1 MKNKFA
7 ALSAAAG
14 AAGVLALIFSVVHA
28 QAPVGQ
34 PARPAGGPPGAA
46 GGPPAGGPPVTVEV
60 TRIATANL
68 VDDVAA
74 VGSIRANESVM
85 LRPEI
90 SGRIVRIN
98 FREGQ
103 AVRRGTSLIE
113 LDASVL
119 DAEIAQTRAELA
131 LARSNSQ
138 RTDDLH
144 AKNFVSERAR
154 DEARSNLQVVEARLA
169 LAQARRDRSVI
180 RAPFDGVV
188 GIRQVAVGDFVR
200 EGADLVS
207 IEDSRSVKIDFR
219 LPERYLPQVRS
230 GQKLAVTLDSL
241 PGKTIDASVD
251 VIDPQVDA
259 NGRSFLVRARAGN
272 AEGLLRNGMFARV
285 RLVLDTRNN
294 AILVPEEAIVSAVT
308 PRGNANFV
316 YKVAGDK
323 ATRVPVQLGLRRDAK
338 VEVRGSLAAGDA
350 VVIAGQ
356 QKLRGESA
364 TVRVLTAEGKP
375 AAPAAGAAPAGG
387 PAAPAPA
394 KS

>member
-1 MKNKFA
+1 M
-7 ALSAAAG
+7 
-14 AAGVLALIFSVVHA
+14 
-28 QAPVGQ
+28 
-34 PARPAGGPPGAA
+34 
-46 GGPPAGGPPVTVEV
+46 TVEV

-103 AVRRGTSLIE
+103 TVRRGTSLVE

-154 DEARSNLQVVEARLA
+154 DEARSNLQVIEARLA

-180 RAPFDGVV
+180 RAPFNGVV
-188 GIRQVAVGDFVR
+188 GIRQVAVGDYVR

-230 GQKLAVTLDSL
+230 GQKLAVTLDAL
-241 PGKTIDASVD
+241 PGKSIDATVD

-338 VEVRGSLAAGDA
+338 VEVRGALASGDA

>member
-1 MKNKFA
+1 MKNKFVALGA
-7 ALSAAAG
+7 AASAAG
-14 AAGVLALIFSVVHA
+14 LLALIVSVVHA
-28 QAPVGQ
+28 QGAPAAQ
-34 PARPAGGPPGAA
+34 PARPAGSPAGAP

-60 TRIATANL
+60 SRVSSANL

-90 SGRIVRIN
+90 SGRVVKIN

-103 AVRRGTSLIE
+103 RVRKGASLLE

-131 LARSNSQ
+131 LARSNAQ

-154 DEARSNLQVVEARLA
+154 DEALSNLQVIEARLA

-188 GIRQVAVGDFVR
+188 GIRQVAVGDYVR
-200 EGADLVS
+200 EGADLVT
-207 IEDSRSVKIDFR
+207 IEDSGTVKIDFR

-230 GQKLAVTLDSL
+230 GQKLAVTLDAL
-241 PGKTIDASVD
+241 PGKAIDATVD

-285 RLVLDTRNN
+285 RLVLETRNN
-294 AILVPEEAIVSAVT
+294 AILVPEEAVVSAVT

-323 ATRVPVQLGLRRDAK
+323 ATRVPVQLGLRREAK
-338 VEVRGSLAAGDA
+338 VEVRGALTSGDS

-375 AAPAAGAAPAGG
+375 AAPAASA
-387 PAAPAPA
+387 APA

>member
-7 ALSAAAG
+7 VLGAAASAAG
-14 AAGVLALIFSVVHA
+14 LLALIVSVVHA
-28 QAPVGQ
+28 QGAPAGQ
-34 PARPAGGPPGAA
+34 PPRPAGGAAGAPGAA
-46 GGPPAGGPPVTVEV
+46 PAGGPPVTVEV
-60 TRIATANL
+60 TRVGSANL

-90 SGRIVRIN
+90 SGRVVKIN

-103 AVRRGTSLIE
+103 RVRRGASLLE

-154 DEARSNLQVVEARLA
+154 DEARSNLQVIEARLA

-188 GIRQVAVGDFVR
+188 GIRQVAVGDYVR

-207 IEDSRSVKIDFR
+207 IEDSRTVKIDFR
-219 LPERYLPQVRS
+219 LPERYLPQVRG
-230 GQKLAVTLDSL
+230 GQKLSVTLDAL
-241 PGKTIDASVD
+241 PGKVIDATVD

-272 AEGLLRNGMFARV
+272 SEGLLRNGMFARV
-285 RLVLDTRNN
+285 RLVLETRSN

-338 VEVRGSLAAGDA
+338 VEVRGALASGDA

-375 AAPAAGAAPAGG
+375 AAPAAGA
-387 PAAPAPA
+387 PAAPAQA

>member
-7 ALSAAAG
+7 VLGAAASAAG
-14 AAGVLALIFSVVHA
+14 LLALIVSVVHA
-28 QAPVGQ
+28 QGAPAGQ
-34 PARPAGGPPGAA
+34 PPRPAGGAAGAPGAA
-46 GGPPAGGPPVTVEV
+46 PAGGPPVTVEV
-60 TRIATANL
+60 TRVGSANL

-90 SGRIVRIN
+90 SGRVVKIN

-103 AVRRGTSLIE
+103 RVRRGASLLE

-154 DEARSNLQVVEARLA
+154 DEARSNLQVIEARLA
-169 LAQARRDRSVI
+169 LAQVRRDRSVI

-188 GIRQVAVGDFVR
+188 GIRQVAVGDYVR

-207 IEDSRSVKIDFR
+207 IEDSRTVKIDFR
-219 LPERYLPQVRS
+219 LPERYLPQVRG
-230 GQKLAVTLDSL
+230 GQKLSVTLDAL
-241 PGKTIDASVD
+241 PGKVIDATVD

-272 AEGLLRNGMFARV
+272 GEGLLRNGMFARV
-285 RLVLDTRNN
+285 RLVLETRSN

-323 ATRVPVQLGLRRDAK
+323 ATRVPVQLGLRREAK
-338 VEVRGSLAAGDA
+338 VEVRGALTASDS
-350 VVIAGQ
+350 VVIAGH

-375 AAPAAGAAPAGG
+375 VAPAAGAAPA
-387 PAAPAPA
+387 AAPAPA